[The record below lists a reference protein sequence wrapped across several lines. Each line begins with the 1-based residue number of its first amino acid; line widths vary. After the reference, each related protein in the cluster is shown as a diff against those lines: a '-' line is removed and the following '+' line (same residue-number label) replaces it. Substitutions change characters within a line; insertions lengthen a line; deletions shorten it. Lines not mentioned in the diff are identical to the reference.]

1 MGFSELLGLTPQESN
16 RKVLRKRKRLWN
28 WQWYS
33 SNALTMCLHFSAAL
47 GIHMTTFSGQ
57 WAISRS
63 AMCHQ
68 QVFINWQGTPK
79 MIFCHGN
86 WGGFFF
92 KLVKLEDEKTCS
104 ASISEQVTLLVPD
117 KQNKKVE
124 KKNCEM
130 ILTLAQPSPSW
141 QIRVQWVTIQ
151 KGKHVQLHLYL
162 WRWRLLSTQIT
173 NRVK

>member
-57 WAISRS
+57 WAISKS
-63 AMCHQ
+63 AMCYQ

-124 KKNCEM
+124 KKLWNDFNFSTTKT
-130 ILTLAQPSPSW
+130 ILTNKSTMSNYSKRNAC
-141 QIRVQWVTIQ
+141 TITSLPMNV
-151 KGKHVQLHLYL
+151 KTPKH
-162 WRWRLLSTQIT
+162 T
-173 NRVK
+173 NNQ